1 MVKEGDKNGESA
13 IEAFDNIWFRTD
25 IFTDFVSERVK
36 LFVETYE
43 SKIWW
48 SEVERLCYENN
59 GLRQLM
65 ATFKEKLN
73 ESRYQGF

>member
-1 MVKEGDKNGESA
+1 MVKEGDKKGESA
-13 IEAFDNIWFRTD
+13 IEALDNIWFRTD

-36 LFVETYE
+36 IFVETYE
-43 SKIWW
+43 SRIWW
-48 SEVERLCYENN
+48 SEVERLCYEND

-73 ESRYQGF
+73 ESRYQGL